1 MEMKLTLPQ
10 KTGYKKNNI
19 QPKNN
24 NINKYTDILTE
35 KQKIASVIKNIFLTL
50 LHKMAKKNMN
60 IAGGWLFLNAE
71 ESDAGQEEL
80 G

>member
-10 KTGYKKNNI
+10 KTSYKKNNI

-50 LHKMAKKNMN
+50 LHKMEKK
-60 IAGGWLFLNAE
+60 I
-71 ESDAGQEEL
+71 
-80 G
+80 